1 MMAKKHLSLVGLGMG
16 DENLLTAEAKKALRE
31 AQIIFGAER
40 MLEIAGEIVLETER
54 SSANAEAP
62 SKKISF
68 EPIYRPEEI
77 FFFLSEHPDFSRAA
91 VVFSGDTGFFSGAAA
106 FCERFLVKPGMTE
119 TLNSEMTEEKPGMT
133 EAGADWEI
141 SLLPGIASPVYF
153 ASKLHKSWQK
163 WKMLSLHG
171 AKCNT
176 IEQIRKNPACFFILS
191 GIEDVRLTGKKI
203 GKALEKGILSSVKCY
218 LGSNLSYDV
227 EKIIQIQPK
236 ELSDFQESSGDTE
249 KNVESEKEKAR
260 LDGKCPEINETTDR
274 SGVKSPYKSLFVLLV
289 ENENALNE
297 SESPNLKDED
307 FIRAEKIP
315 MTKKEV
321 RQLSIAELCLSKSS
335 VVYDVGSGTGSVTV
349 EAARIAVEGQVI
361 AIDCKEEALALT
373 RKNVEKFCLENV
385 TFVQG
390 SAPDCLKNAD
400 LPPPSHVFIGG
411 SKGNLAEIIQFA
423 LKKNPSVRVVA
434 NFVSLENL
442 SEMQKILTDLEE
454 SSANE
459 NSLPPKIRDA
469 EIRQISVS
477 RAEKAGNFHLM
488 KALNPVWI
496 VSFSGK
502 IENKENQG
510 HENEA

>member
-1 MMAKKHLSLVGLGMG
+1 MKAKKHLFLIALGMG
-16 DENLLTAEAKKALRE
+16 DENFLTAQAKNALRE
-31 AQIIFGAER
+31 AQIIFGGER
-40 MLEIAGEIVLETER
+40 ILEIARKILLEEGNP
-54 SSANAEAP
+54 SENAEAP
-62 SKKISF
+62 SKKIPF
-68 EPIYRPEEI
+68 EPIYRAEEI
-77 FFFLSEHPDFSRAA
+77 FAYLSGHLDFSCAA

-106 FCERFLVKPGMTE
+106 FCERFRVKPGMTE
-119 TLNSEMTEEKPGMT
+119 TLNSGMT

-141 SLLPGIASPVYF
+141 SLLPGIASPLYF

-163 WKMLSLHG
+163 WKMFSLHG

-191 GIEDVRLTGKKI
+191 GIEDVRMVGKKI
-203 GKALEKGILSSVKCY
+203 EKALKNGVISSVKCY
-218 LGSNLSYDV
+218 LGSNLSYNV

-236 ELSDFQESSGDTE
+236 EMSDFQE
-249 KNVESEKEKAR
+249 
-260 LDGKCPEINETTDR
+260 INETADR
-274 SGVKSPYKSLFVLLV
+274 SGAKSPQSSLFVLLV

-321 RQLSIAELCLSKSS
+321 RQLSIADLGLSKSS
-335 VVYDVGSGTGSVTV
+335 VVYDIGSGTGSITV

-361 AIDCKEEALALT
+361 AVDSNSDALALT
-373 RKNVEKFCLENV
+373 QKNAEKFCLENV
-385 TFVQG
+385 TFLQG
-390 SAPDCLKNAD
+390 SAPDCLKNAE

-411 SKGNLAEIIQFA
+411 SRGNLAEIIQFA
-423 LKKNPSVRVVA
+423 LKKNPSVRIVA

-442 SEMQKILTDLEE
+442 TEMQNCLKNLEE
-454 SSANE
+454 GSFIEADCGKIHIE
-459 NSLPPKIRDA
+459 NL
-469 EIRQISVS
+469 EIKQISVS

-488 KALNPVWI
+488 KAMNPVWI

-502 IENKENQG
+502 IEKKENQG

>member
-1 MMAKKHLSLVGLGMG
+1 MKAKKHLFLIALGMG
-16 DENLLTAEAKKALRE
+16 DENFLTAQAKNALRE
-31 AQIIFGAER
+31 AQIIFGGER
-40 MLEIAGEIVLETER
+40 ILEIARKILLEEGNPSENT
-54 SSANAEAP
+54 EAP
-62 SKKISF
+62 SKKIPF
-68 EPIYRPEEI
+68 EPIYRAEEI
-77 FFFLSEHPDFSRAA
+77 FAYLSGHPDFSRAA

-106 FCERFLVKPGMTE
+106 FCERFRV
-119 TLNSEMTEEKPGMT
+119 KPGMT

-141 SLLPGIASPVYF
+141 SLLPGIASPLYF

-191 GIEDVRLTGKKI
+191 GTEDVRTVGKKI
-203 GKALEKGILSSVKCY
+203 EKAQENGVLSSVKCY
-218 LGSNLSYDV
+218 LGSNLSYNV

-236 ELSDFQESSGDTE
+236 EMSDFQESGSL
-249 KNVESEKEKAR
+249 R
-260 LDGKCPEINETTDR
+260 
-274 SGVKSPYKSLFVLLV
+274 LFVLLV

-321 RQLSIAELCLSKSS
+321 RQLSIADLGLSKSS
-335 VVYDVGSGTGSVTV
+335 VVYDIGSGTGSITV

-373 RKNVEKFCLENV
+373 QKNAEKFCLENV
-385 TFVQG
+385 TFLQG
-390 SAPDCLKNAD
+390 SAPDCLKNAE

-423 LKKNPSVRVVA
+423 LKKNPSVRIVA

-442 SEMQKILTDLEE
+442 TEMQNCLKSLEE
-454 SSANE
+454 GSFIEADCGKIHIE
-459 NSLPPKIRDA
+459 NL
-469 EIRQISVS
+469 EIKQISVS
-477 RAEKAGNFHLM
+477 RAEKTGNFHLM
-488 KALNPVWI
+488 KAMNPVWI

-510 HENEA
+510 HKNEA

>member
-1 MMAKKHLSLVGLGMG
+1 MAKKHLFLVGLGMG
-16 DENLLTAEAKKALRE
+16 DENFLTAQAKNALRE
-31 AQIIFGAER
+31 AQIIFGGER
-40 MLEIAGEIVLETER
+40 ILEIARKILLEEGNP
-54 SSANAEAP
+54 SENAEAP
-62 SKKISF
+62 SKKIPF
-68 EPIYRPEEI
+68 EPIYRAEEI
-77 FFFLSEHPDFSRAA
+77 FAYLSGHLDFSRAA

-106 FCERFLVKPGMTE
+106 FCERFRVKPGMTE
-119 TLNSEMTEEKPGMT
+119 VKPGMT

-141 SLLPGIASPVYF
+141 SLLPGIASPLYF

-191 GIEDVRLTGKKI
+191 GIEDVRMVGKKI
-203 GKALEKGILSSVKCY
+203 EKALKNGVLSSVKCS

-236 ELSDFQESSGDTE
+236 EMSDFQEI
-249 KNVESEKEKAR
+249 SETA
-260 LDGKCPEINETTDR
+260 DR
-274 SGVKSPYKSLFVLLV
+274 SGVKYPYKSLFVLLV

-321 RQLSIAELCLSKSS
+321 RQLSIADLGLSKSS
-335 VVYDVGSGTGSVTV
+335 VVYDIGSGTGSVTV

-361 AIDCKEEALALT
+361 AVDSNSDALALT
-373 RKNVEKFCLENV
+373 QKNAEKFCLENV
-385 TFVQG
+385 TFLQG
-390 SAPDCLKNAD
+390 SAPDCLKNAE

-411 SKGNLAEIIQFA
+411 SRGNLAEIIRFA
-423 LKKNPSVRVVA
+423 LKKNPSVRIVA

-442 SEMQKILTDLEE
+442 TEMQNCLKNLEE
-454 SSANE
+454 GSFIEADCGKIHIE
-459 NSLPPKIRDA
+459 NL
-469 EIRQISVS
+469 EIKQISVS

-488 KALNPVWI
+488 KAQNPVWI

-502 IENKENQG
+502 IEKKENQG

>member
-1 MMAKKHLSLVGLGMG
+1 MKAKKHLFLIALGMG
-16 DENLLTAEAKKALRE
+16 DENFLTAQAKNALRE
-31 AQIIFGAER
+31 AQIIFGGER
-40 MLEIAGEIVLETER
+40 ILEIARKILLEEGNPSENT
-54 SSANAEAP
+54 EAP
-62 SKKISF
+62 SKKIPF
-68 EPIYRPEEI
+68 EPIYRAEEI
-77 FFFLSEHPDFSRAA
+77 FAYLSGHLDFSCAA

-106 FCERFLVKPGMTE
+106 FCERFRVKPGMTE
-119 TLNSEMTEEKPGMT
+119 VKPGMT
-133 EAGADWEI
+133 EVGADWEI
-141 SLLPGIASPVYF
+141 SLLPGIASPLYF

-191 GIEDVRLTGKKI
+191 GTEDVRTVGKKI
-203 GKALEKGILSSVKCY
+203 EKAQENGVLSSVKCY
-218 LGSNLSYDV
+218 LGSNLSYNV

-236 ELSDFQESSGDTE
+236 EMSDFQE
-249 KNVESEKEKAR
+249 
-260 LDGKCPEINETTDR
+260 INETAGR
-274 SGVKSPYKSLFVLLV
+274 SGVKYPYKSLFVLLV

-321 RQLSIAELCLSKSS
+321 RQLSIADLGLSKSS
-335 VVYDVGSGTGSVTV
+335 VVYDIGSGTGSITV

-373 RKNVEKFCLENV
+373 RKNVGKFCLENV

-390 SAPDCLKNAD
+390 SAPDCLKNAE

-423 LKKNPSVRVVA
+423 LKKNPSVRIVA

-442 SEMQKILTDLEE
+442 TDMQNCLKSLEE
-454 SSANE
+454 GSFIEADCGKIHIE
-459 NSLPPKIRDA
+459 NL
-469 EIRQISVS
+469 EIKQISVS

-488 KALNPVWI
+488 KAMNPVWI

-502 IENKENQG
+502 IEKKENQG

>member
-1 MMAKKHLSLVGLGMG
+1 MKAKKHLFLVGLGMG
-16 DENLLTAEAKKALRE
+16 DENFLTAQAKNALRE
-31 AQIIFGAER
+31 AQIIFGGER
-40 MLEIAGEIVLETER
+40 ILEIARKILLEEGNP
-54 SSANAEAP
+54 SENAEAP
-62 SKKISF
+62 SKKIPF
-68 EPIYRPEEI
+68 EPIYRAEEI
-77 FFFLSEHPDFSRAA
+77 FAYLSGHLDFSCVA

-119 TLNSEMTEEKPGMT
+119 VKPGMTETLNSGMT

-141 SLLPGIASPVYF
+141 SLLPGIASPLYF

-191 GIEDVRLTGKKI
+191 GIEDVRMVGKKI
-203 GKALEKGILSSVKCY
+203 EKALENGVISSVKCY

-227 EKIIQIQPK
+227 EKIIQIQP
-236 ELSDFQESSGDTE
+236 EEMSDFQESVGNAE
-249 KNVESEKEKAR
+249 IKAKSDR
-260 LDGKCPEINETTDR
+260 NSSKINETADR
-274 SGVKSPYKSLFVLLV
+274 SGAKSPQSSLFVLLV

-321 RQLSIAELCLSKSS
+321 RQLSIAELGLSKSS
-335 VVYDVGSGTGSVTV
+335 VVYDIGSGTGSITV

-361 AIDCKEEALALT
+361 AVDSNSDALALT
-373 RKNVEKFCLENV
+373 KKNAEKFCLENV
-385 TFVQG
+385 TFLQG
-390 SAPDCLKNAD
+390 SAPDCLKNAE

-411 SKGNLAEIIQFA
+411 SRGNLAEIIQFA
-423 LKKNPSVRVVA
+423 LEKNPSVRIVA

-442 SEMQKILTDLEE
+442 TEMQNCLKNLEE
-454 SSANE
+454 GSFIEADCGKIHIE
-459 NSLPPKIRDA
+459 NL
-469 EIRQISVS
+469 EIKQISVS

-488 KALNPVWI
+488 KAMNPVWI
-496 VSFSGK
+496 VSFSRK

>member
-1 MMAKKHLSLVGLGMG
+1 MAKKHLFLVGLGMG
-16 DENLLTAEAKKALRE
+16 DENFLTAQAKNALRE
-31 AQIIFGAER
+31 AQIIFGGER
-40 MLEIAGEIVLETER
+40 ILEIAGKILLEEGNP
-54 SSANAEAP
+54 SENAEAP
-62 SKKISF
+62 SKKIPF
-68 EPIYRPEEI
+68 EPIYRAEEI
-77 FFFLSEHPDFSRAA
+77 FAYLSGHLDFSCAA

-106 FCERFLVKPGMTE
+106 FCERFRVKPGMTE
-119 TLNSEMTEEKPGMT
+119 VKSGITETLNSGMT

-171 AKCNT
+171 AICNT

-191 GIEDVRLTGKKI
+191 GIEDVRMVGKKI
-203 GKALEKGILSSVKCY
+203 EKALKNDVLSSVKCY
-218 LGSNLSYDV
+218 LGLNLSYNV

-236 ELSDFQESSGDTE
+236 EMSDFQESGSL
-249 KNVESEKEKAR
+249 R
-260 LDGKCPEINETTDR
+260 
-274 SGVKSPYKSLFVLLV
+274 LFVLLV

-335 VVYDVGSGTGSVTV
+335 VVYDVGSGTGSITV
-349 EAARIAVEGQVI
+349 EAARIAMEGQVI
-361 AIDCKEEALALT
+361 AVDSNSDALALT
-373 RKNVEKFCLENV
+373 QKNAEKFCLENV
-385 TFVQG
+385 TFLQG
-390 SAPDCLKNAD
+390 SAPDCLKNAE

-411 SKGNLAEIIQFA
+411 SRGNLAEIIQFA
-423 LKKNPSVRVVA
+423 LKKNPSVRIVA

-442 SEMQKILTDLEE
+442 SEMQNCLKNLEE
-454 SSANE
+454 GSFFEAGRG
-459 NSLPPKIRDA
+459 KIRIENL
-469 EIRQISVS
+469 EIKQISVS

-510 HENEA
+510 HENET

>member
-1 MMAKKHLSLVGLGMG
+1 MKAKKHLFLIALGMG
-16 DENLLTAEAKKALRE
+16 DENFLTAQAKNALRE
-31 AQIIFGAER
+31 AQIIFGGER
-40 MLEIAGEIVLETER
+40 ILEIARKILLEEGNPSENT
-54 SSANAEAP
+54 EAP
-62 SKKISF
+62 SKKIPF
-68 EPIYRPEEI
+68 EPIYRAEEI
-77 FFFLSEHPDFSRAA
+77 FAYLSGHPDFSRAA

-106 FCERFLVKPGMTE
+106 FCERFRV
-119 TLNSEMTEEKPGMT
+119 KPGMT

-141 SLLPGIASPVYF
+141 SLLPGIASPLYF

-191 GIEDVRLTGKKI
+191 GIEDVRMVGKKI
-203 GKALEKGILSSVKCY
+203 EKALENGVLSSVKCY
-218 LGSNLSYDV
+218 LGSNLSYNV

-236 ELSDFQESSGDTE
+236 EMSDFQESGSL
-249 KNVESEKEKAR
+249 R
-260 LDGKCPEINETTDR
+260 
-274 SGVKSPYKSLFVLLV
+274 LFVLLV

-321 RQLSIAELCLSKSS
+321 RQLSIADLGLSKSS
-335 VVYDVGSGTGSVTV
+335 VVYDIGSGTGSITV

-373 RKNVEKFCLENV
+373 QKNAEKFCLENV
-385 TFVQG
+385 TFLQG
-390 SAPDCLKNAD
+390 SAPDCLKNAE

-411 SKGNLAEIIQFA
+411 SRGNLAEIIQFA
-423 LKKNPSVRVVA
+423 LKKNPSVRIVA

-442 SEMQKILTDLEE
+442 TEMQNCLKSLEE
-454 SSANE
+454 GSFIEADCGKIHIE
-459 NSLPPKIRDA
+459 NL
-469 EIRQISVS
+469 EIKQISVS
-477 RAEKAGNFHLM
+477 RAEKTGNFHLM
-488 KALNPVWI
+488 KAMNPVWI

-510 HENEA
+510 HKNEA

>member
-1 MMAKKHLSLVGLGMG
+1 MKAKKHLFLIALGMG
-16 DENLLTAEAKKALRE
+16 DENFLTAQAKNALRE
-31 AQIIFGAER
+31 AQIIFGGER
-40 MLEIAGEIVLETER
+40 ILEIARKILLEEGNP
-54 SSANAEAP
+54 SENAEAP
-62 SKKISF
+62 SKKIPF
-68 EPIYRPEEI
+68 EPIYRAEEI
-77 FFFLSEHPDFSRAA
+77 FAYLSGHLDFSCAA

-119 TLNSEMTEEKPGMT
+119 EKPGMT

-141 SLLPGIASPVYF
+141 SLLPGIASPLYF

-163 WKMLSLHG
+163 WKMFSLHG

-191 GIEDVRLTGKKI
+191 EIEDVRMVGKKI
-203 GKALEKGILSSVKCY
+203 EKALENGVLSSVKCY
-218 LGSNLSYDV
+218 LGSNLSYNV

-236 ELSDFQESSGDTE
+236 EMSDFQEIS
-249 KNVESEKEKAR
+249 
-260 LDGKCPEINETTDR
+260 ETTDR
-274 SGVKSPYKSLFVLLV
+274 SGVKSPQKSLFVLLV

-335 VVYDVGSGTGSVTV
+335 VVYDVGSGTGSITV

-390 SAPDCLKNAD
+390 SAPDRLKNAE

-411 SKGNLAEIIQFA
+411 SRGNLAEIIQFA
-423 LKKNPSVRVVA
+423 LEKNPSVRIVA

-442 SEMQKILTDLEE
+442 AEMQNCLKNLEE
-454 SSANE
+454 GSFIEADCGKIHIE
-459 NSLPPKIRDA
+459 NL
-469 EIRQISVS
+469 EIKQISVS

-488 KALNPVWI
+488 KAMNPVWI

>member
-1 MMAKKHLSLVGLGMG
+1 MG
-16 DENLLTAEAKKALRE
+16 DENFLTAQAKNALRE
-31 AQIIFGAER
+31 AQIIFGGER
-40 MLEIAGEIVLETER
+40 ILEIARKILLEEGNP
-54 SSANAEAP
+54 SENAEAP
-62 SKKISF
+62 SKKILF
-68 EPIYRPEEI
+68 EPIYRAEEI
-77 FFFLSEHPDFSRAA
+77 FAYLSGHLDFSCAA

-106 FCERFLVKPGMTE
+106 FCGRFLV
-119 TLNSEMTEEKPGMT
+119 KPGMT

-153 ASKLHKSWQK
+153 ASKLHKPWQK

-191 GIEDVRLTGKKI
+191 GTEDVRTVGKKI
-203 GKALEKGILSSVKCY
+203 EKAQENGVLSSVKCY
-218 LGSNLSYDV
+218 LGSNLSYNV

-236 ELSDFQESSGDTE
+236 EMSDFQESGSL
-249 KNVESEKEKAR
+249 R
-260 LDGKCPEINETTDR
+260 
-274 SGVKSPYKSLFVLLV
+274 LFVLLV

-321 RQLSIAELCLSKSS
+321 RQLSIADLGLSKSS
-335 VVYDVGSGTGSVTV
+335 VVYDIGSGTGSITV

-361 AIDCKEEALALT
+361 AVDSNSDALALT
-373 RKNVEKFCLENV
+373 QKNAEKFCLENV
-385 TFVQG
+385 TFLQG
-390 SAPDCLKNAD
+390 SAPDCLKNAE

-411 SKGNLAEIIQFA
+411 NRGNLAEIIQFA

-442 SEMQKILTDLEE
+442 SEMQNCLKSLEE
-454 SSANE
+454 GSFFEADCGKIHIE
-459 NSLPPKIRDA
+459 NL
-469 EIRQISVS
+469 EIKQISVS
-477 RAEKAGNFHLM
+477 RAEKAGKFHLM
-488 KALNPVWI
+488 KAMNPVWI

>member
-1 MMAKKHLSLVGLGMG
+1 MKAKKHLFLVGLGMG

-40 MLEIAGEIVLETER
+40 MLEIAGEIVLKEENLP
-54 SSANAEAP
+54 ANSEAP
-62 SKKISF
+62 SKKIPF
-68 EPIYRPEEI
+68 EPIYRADEI
-77 FFFLSEHPDFSRAA
+77 FSYLRGHQDLSNAA

-106 FCERFLVKPGMTE
+106 FVESFRVK
-119 TLNSEMTEEKPGMT
+119 SEMTEVLPGMT
-133 EAGADWEI
+133 GAGWEI
-141 SLLPGIASPVYF
+141 VLLPGIASPIYF
-153 ASKLHKSWQK
+153 ASKLYKSWQK

-191 GIEDVRLTGKKI
+191 GIEDVRMVGKKI
-203 GKALEKGILSSVKCY
+203 EKALKNGVLSSVKCY
-218 LGSNLSYDV
+218 LGLNLSYDV

-236 ELSDFQESSGDTE
+236 EMSDFQEIS
-249 KNVESEKEKAR
+249 
-260 LDGKCPEINETTDR
+260 ETTDR
-274 SGVKSPYKSLFVLLV
+274 SGAKSPQKSLFVLLV

-321 RQLSIAELCLSKSS
+321 RHLSIAELGLSKSS
-335 VVYDVGSGTGSVTV
+335 VVYDIGSGTGSITV

-361 AIDCKEEALALT
+361 AVDSNSDALALT

-390 SAPDCLKNAD
+390 SAPDCLKNAE

-442 SEMQKILTDLEE
+442 AEMQNCLKSLEE
-454 SSANE
+454 GSFFEAGFG
-459 NSLPPKIRDA
+459 KIRIENL

-488 KALNPVWI
+488 KAQNPVWI

>member
-1 MMAKKHLSLVGLGMG
+1 MKAKKHLFLIALGMG
-16 DENLLTAEAKKALRE
+16 DENFLTAQAKNALRE
-31 AQIIFGAER
+31 AQIIFGGER
-40 MLEIAGEIVLETER
+40 ILEIARKILLEEGNPSENT
-54 SSANAEAP
+54 EAP
-62 SKKISF
+62 SKKIPF
-68 EPIYRPEEI
+68 EPIYRAEEI
-77 FFFLSEHPDFSRAA
+77 FAYLSGHPDFSRAA

-106 FCERFLVKPGMTE
+106 FCERFRVKPGMTE
-119 TLNSEMTEEKPGMT
+119 VKSGMTETLNLGMT
-133 EAGADWEI
+133 EAGAGWEI

-191 GIEDVRLTGKKI
+191 EIEDVRMVGKKI
-203 GKALEKGILSSVKCY
+203 EKALENGVLSSVKCY
-218 LGSNLSYDV
+218 LGSNLSYNV

-236 ELSDFQESSGDTE
+236 EMSDFQESVGNAE
-249 KNVESEKEKAR
+249 IKAKS
-260 LDGKCPEINETTDR
+260 DGNSPKINETADR
-274 SGVKSPYKSLFVLLV
+274 SGAKSPKSSLFVLLV

-335 VVYDVGSGTGSVTV
+335 VVYDVGSGTGSITV

-361 AIDCKEEALALT
+361 AVDSNSDALALT
-373 RKNVEKFCLENV
+373 QKNAEKFCLENV
-385 TFVQG
+385 TFLQG
-390 SAPDCLKNAD
+390 SAPDCLKNTE

-411 SKGNLAEIIQFA
+411 SRGNLAEIIQFA
-423 LKKNPSVRVVA
+423 LEKNPSVRIVA
-434 NFVSLENL
+434 NFVSLENFT
-442 SEMQKILTDLEE
+442 EMQNCLKNLEE
-454 SSANE
+454 GSFIEADCGKIHIE
-459 NSLPPKIRDA
+459 NL
-469 EIRQISVS
+469 EIKQIYVS

-488 KALNPVWI
+488 KAMNPVWI
-496 VSFSGK
+496 VSFSGS
-502 IENKENQG
+502 EE
-510 HENEA
+510 

>member
-1 MMAKKHLSLVGLGMG
+1 MKAKKHLFLIALGMG
-16 DENLLTAEAKKALRE
+16 DENFLTAQAKNALRE
-31 AQIIFGAER
+31 AQIIFGGER
-40 MLEIAGEIVLETER
+40 ILEIARKILLEEGNPSENT
-54 SSANAEAP
+54 EAP
-62 SKKISF
+62 SKKIPF
-68 EPIYRPEEI
+68 EPIYRAEEI
-77 FFFLSEHPDFSRAA
+77 FAYLSGHPDFSRAA

-119 TLNSEMTEEKPGMT
+119 EKPGMT

-141 SLLPGIASPVYF
+141 SLLPGIASPLYF

-163 WKMLSLHG
+163 WKMFSLHG

-191 GIEDVRLTGKKI
+191 EIEDVRMVGKKI
-203 GKALEKGILSSVKCY
+203 EKALENGVLSSVKCY
-218 LGSNLSYDV
+218 LGSNLSYNV

-236 ELSDFQESSGDTE
+236 EMSDFQEIS
-249 KNVESEKEKAR
+249 
-260 LDGKCPEINETTDR
+260 ETTDR
-274 SGVKSPYKSLFVLLV
+274 SGVKSPQKSLFVLLV

-335 VVYDVGSGTGSVTV
+335 VVYDVGSGTGSITV

-361 AIDCKEEALALT
+361 AVDSNSDALALT
-373 RKNVEKFCLENV
+373 QKNAEKFCLENV
-385 TFVQG
+385 TFLQG
-390 SAPDCLKNAD
+390 SAPDCLKNTE

-411 SKGNLAEIIQFA
+411 SRGNLAEIIQFA
-423 LKKNPSVRVVA
+423 LEKNPSVRIVA
-434 NFVSLENL
+434 NFVSLENFT
-442 SEMQKILTDLEE
+442 EMQNCLKNLEE
-454 SSANE
+454 GSFIEADCGKIHIE
-459 NSLPPKIRDA
+459 NL
-469 EIRQISVS
+469 EIKQISVS

-488 KALNPVWI
+488 KAMNPVWI

>member
-1 MMAKKHLSLVGLGMG
+1 MV
-16 DENLLTAEAKKALRE
+16 
-31 AQIIFGAER
+31 
-40 MLEIAGEIVLETER
+40 
-54 SSANAEAP
+54 
-62 SKKISF
+62 
-68 EPIYRPEEI
+68 
-77 FFFLSEHPDFSRAA
+77 
-91 VVFSGDTGFFSGAAA
+91 
-106 FCERFLVKPGMTE
+106 
-119 TLNSEMTEEKPGMT
+119 
-133 EAGADWEI
+133 
-141 SLLPGIASPVYF
+141 
-153 ASKLHKSWQK
+153 
-163 WKMLSLHG
+163 
-171 AKCNT
+171 
-176 IEQIRKNPACFFILS
+176 
-191 GIEDVRLTGKKI
+191 GKKI
-203 GKALEKGILSSVKCY
+203 EKALENGVLSSVKCY

-236 ELSDFQESSGDTE
+236 EMSDFQE
-249 KNVESEKEKAR
+249 
-260 LDGKCPEINETTDR
+260 INETADR
-274 SGVKSPYKSLFVLLV
+274 SGTKSPYKSLFVLLV

-321 RQLSIAELCLSKSS
+321 RQLSIADLGLSKSS
-335 VVYDVGSGTGSVTV
+335 VVYDIGSGTGSITV

-373 RKNVEKFCLENV
+373 QKNAEKFCLENV
-385 TFVQG
+385 TFLQG
-390 SAPDCLKNAD
+390 SAPDCLKNAE

-423 LKKNPSVRVVA
+423 LKKNPSVRIVA

-442 SEMQKILTDLEE
+442 TEMQNCLKSLEE
-454 SSANE
+454 GSFIEADCGKIHIE
-459 NSLPPKIRDA
+459 NL
-469 EIRQISVS
+469 EIKQISVS

-488 KALNPVWI
+488 KAMNPVWI